1 MSEETIMAESPL
13 FFGTGF
19 FPWWLVLIQ
28 GIVALILGIMFLS
41 WPYFTLMIAVTFLG
55 AYWFVSGLF
64 ALVGLAVDRSQYAVK
79 IVLGILGIIAG
90 ILILAYPLFATVL
103 IPSLLVIF
111 IGVWG
116 VIMGAVSLFASFK
129 GGGAGAAAL
138 GIIGLILGL
147 ILLANPFIA
156 AAILPFILGIIGIIG
171 GIAAIV
177 TSIAIRARS
186 AKGGIGQVTE

>member
-1 MSEETIMAESPL
+1 MSEDTIMAESPIL
-13 FFGTGF
+13 FGPSF
-19 FPWWLVLIQ
+19 FPWWLVLLQ
-28 GIVALILGIMFLS
+28 GIVTLILGIMFLS

-64 ALVGLAVDRSQYAVK
+64 ALVGLAVDRSHFAVK

-90 ILILAYPLFATVL
+90 ILILAHPLFSTVL

-116 VIMGAVSLFASFK
+116 IIMGAVSLFAAFK
-129 GGGAGAAAL
+129 GAGAGAAAL

-147 ILLANPFIA
+147 VLIANPFIA
-156 AAILPFILGIIGIIG
+156 VVFMPFILGIIGVIG

-177 TSIAIRARS
+177 TAIAIRAQAGER
-186 AKGGIGQVTE
+186 GTGQVAD